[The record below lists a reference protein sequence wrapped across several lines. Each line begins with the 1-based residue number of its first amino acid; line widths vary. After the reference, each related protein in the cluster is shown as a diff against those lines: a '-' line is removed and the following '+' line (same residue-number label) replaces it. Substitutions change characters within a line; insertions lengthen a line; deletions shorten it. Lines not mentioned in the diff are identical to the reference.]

1 MVGGCIVD
9 DGGLGGGVFVGGAIE
24 DGGGGVFVGGAVE
37 DGGGGAFV
45 GGAVED
51 GGGNAGGTEVAG
63 GFGLPLFPL

>member
-9 DGGLGGGVFVGGAIE
+9 DGGL
-24 DGGGGVFVGGAVE
+24 GGGVFVGGAVE